1 MEDNKIRYATE
12 AALDKTNLKVEKNTQ
27 DISEVKSDVTKIFT
41 MFENFKDLPA
51 TMNRLDKTLVG
62 IQGQLSSMNEK
73 INTQGDEIRAQKER
87 GTIDWVDWV
96 SRNWWG
102 IVFAAA
108 TIFLI
113 IKDYIA

>member
-27 DISEVKSDVTKIFT
+27 DISEVKSDMTKIFT

-51 TMNRLDKTLVG
+51 TMNRLDKTLVAV
-62 IQGQLSSMNEK
+62 QGELSRMNEK
-73 INTQGDEIRAQKER
+73 INAHGVELKAQQER
-87 GTIDWVDWV
+87 GKVDILRWI
-96 SRNWWG
+96 SENWWG

-113 IKDYIA
+113 IKDYIV